1 MHASV
6 RAFLN
11 QIIDYAG
18 LFPPAKL
25 PLDEAM
31 RIFLRDRKSSPH
43 RWMLGRF
50 VCPTAR
56 LKDLLALAKGHADAS
71 LLSVAAL
78 GQACTLASELPARIE
93 SDRQAI
99 EEFRQAWG
107 QAAVIDMYEVALPRE
122 LPAGSARNVTDRMA
136 KSNCCAFL
144 EPARTQHWRN
154 DLGAL
159 ADEIHL
165 VRNASPSVGLK
176 LRCGGVTAEAFPTD
190 EEVAFFI
197 HRCSAEGLSWKA
209 TAGLHH
215 PRRHW
220 DAALQVWHHGFLN
233 VFGAG
238 LLARTNPLTE
248 ADIAAILADRE
259 ATHFRFTEDRICWK
273 DWCCTLAQIAAHR
286 AHGATT
292 FGSCSF
298 AEPCEDL
305 TVMGL
310 I

>member
-6 RAFLN
+6 RAFLS

-25 PLDEAM
+25 PLDEAV
-31 RIFLRDRKSSPH
+31 RIYLHERKTSPH

-50 VCPTAR
+50 VCPTVR
-56 LKDLLALAKGHADAS
+56 LTELLALAKGHVDAS
-71 LLSVAAL
+71 LLSITAL
-78 GQACTLASELPARIE
+78 GQACTQASEVFARIDE
-93 SDRQAI
+93 DRRAI

-107 QAAVIDMYEVALPRE
+107 QAAVIDMYEIALPKE
-122 LPAGSARNVTDRMA
+122 APAGSLRDVVNRLL
-136 KSNCCAFL
+136 KSNCNPFL
-144 EPARTQHWRN
+144 ELPRTLTWRN
-154 DLGAL
+154 DLVAVTREL
-159 ADEIHL
+159 RA
-165 VRNASPSVGLK
+165 RSPGSAVGLK
-176 LRCGGVTAEAFPTD
+176 LRCGGLTAEAFPSD
-190 EEVAFFI
+190 EDVAFFI
-197 HRCSAEGLSWKA
+197 HHCSAEGIRWKA

-238 LLARTNPLTE
+238 MLARQIPLSE
-248 ADIAAILADRE
+248 AEIVAILADRE
-259 ATHFRFTEDRICWK
+259 ATHFRFEENRICWK
-273 DWCCTLAQIAAHR
+273 DWCYPLEEIAAHR
-286 AHGATT
+286 DDTATT

-305 TVMGL
+305 AAMGL